1 MRLMVLT
8 SWGRHSSSR
17 PGCARQV
24 PDGYRMVVSA
34 GPGGALRRALHPLRQ
49 RRPTWAWRY
58 ALDARGAVRLHLE
71 EQQRPRYG
79 ACRPTAPAQAPAAE
93 QPFSYVI

>member
-1 MRLMVLT
+1 MAL
-8 SWGRHSSSR
+8 
-17 PGCARQV
+17 RQV

-49 RRPTWAWRY
+49 RRPTWAWHY
-58 ALDARGAVRLHLE
+58 ALDVCGAVRLHLE
-71 EQQRPRYG
+71 EQQRPRHG
-79 ACRPTAPAQAPAAE
+79 TCRPAAAAQAAAAE